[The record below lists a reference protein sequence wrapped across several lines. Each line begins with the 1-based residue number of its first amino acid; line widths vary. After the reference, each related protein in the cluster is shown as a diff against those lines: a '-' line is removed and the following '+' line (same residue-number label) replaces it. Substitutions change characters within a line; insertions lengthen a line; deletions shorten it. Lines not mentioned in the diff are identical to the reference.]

1 MCVRQV
7 DRMTNGEE
15 FKPIERISGYS
26 VSNFGK
32 VRNDKTGRILKPA
45 INKHGYSDVFIKGKH
60 YKVHRLVAE
69 TFLAN
74 NYNLPQVNH
83 IDGVKTNNFIENLEW
98 VSCKDNVKHSIN
110 TGLRK
115 CKKVMIAETGETFTT
130 VSECA
135 KKIDGDV
142 GDIYRCLWGKTK
154 THKGYHFKEIKE

>member
-1 MCVRQV
+1 
-7 DRMTNGEE
+7 MTREEE

-32 VRNDKTGRILKPA
+32 VRNDKTGRILKPS
-45 INKHGYSDVFIKGKH
+45 IDKHGYSRVFIKGKV
-60 YKVHRLVAE
+60 YKIHRLVAE

-74 NYNLPQVNH
+74 EYNLPQVNH
-83 IDGVKTNNFIENLEW
+83 IDGVKTNNFIGNLEW
-98 VSCKDNVKHSIN
+98 VSCKDNIKHSIN

-115 CKKVMIAETGETFTT
+115 CKKVMIVETGETFSTI
-130 VSECA
+130 SECA